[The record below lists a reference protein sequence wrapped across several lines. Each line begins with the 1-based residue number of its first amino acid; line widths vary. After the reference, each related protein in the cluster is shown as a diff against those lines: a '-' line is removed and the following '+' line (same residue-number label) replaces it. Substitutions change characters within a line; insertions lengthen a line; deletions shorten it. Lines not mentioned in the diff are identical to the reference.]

1 MIEEYRKLLDQIYR
15 KSYEIIDL
23 RLINSCSAIK
33 YDDKNS
39 FGLFIIHPIFSGCNR
54 IFILNPKDFE
64 LYQSDEVRCFDM
76 DTEYDIKLIS
86 EIKNLIEKYCPNYAN
101 ERIIAGK
108 DYRESLKIEKY
119 KN

>member
-1 MIEEYRKLLDQIYR
+1 MIEEYRKLLEQIYR

-23 RLINSCSAIK
+23 RLIHSSDNNK

-54 IFILNPKDFE
+54 IFIFNPKDFG
-64 LYQSDEVRCFDM
+64 LSQSDKVRCFDM

-86 EIKNLIEKYCPNYAN
+86 EIKNLIEKYCPNYVN

-119 KN
+119 KY

>member
-1 MIEEYRKLLDQIYR
+1 MEEYKELLEQIYR

-23 RLINSCSAIK
+23 RLIKIYDNK

-54 IFILNPKDFE
+54 IFIFNPKDFG

-76 DTEYDIKLIS
+76 DKDKDIKIIS
-86 EIKNLIEKYCPNYAN
+86 EIKNLINKYCSNYVD

-119 KN
+119 KD

>member
-1 MIEEYRKLLDQIYR
+1 MEEYQKLLDQIYR

-23 RLINSCSAIK
+23 RLIHSPESK

-54 IFILNPKDFE
+54 IFIFNPKDFS
-64 LYQSDEVRCFDM
+64 LSQSDEVRCFDM
-76 DTEYDIKLIS
+76 DTEYDIKLIF
-86 EIKNLIEKYCPNYAN
+86 EIKNLIEKYCPNYVN

-119 KN
+119 K